1 MCVCVGGFSG
11 TMLHRGPR
19 VSAVVIPETVAEC
32 LGLEFSLLWGLNKT
46 CSLGT
51 LVSVAHNSQVTG

>member
-1 MCVCVGGFSG
+1 
-11 TMLHRGPR
+11 MLHRGPR
-19 VSAVVIPETVAEC
+19 VSAAVIPETVAEC